1 MKELR
6 RQNAYI
12 NNLGLREVD
21 AHIINVRAIEPE
33 AQVDMSYAARPT
45 RPGQV
50 LLRRQRRSK
59 KIQIQFMIR
68 ELYDL
73 AARNAIL
80 DAVNTWAQDGV
91 LQIST
96 RPNQMA
102 QVIVTKYASAADI
115 RNYTDAYTVELEA
128 CGVPY
133 WQDAT
138 PATLELSGGL
148 SGVYG
153 DIHAGG
159 NMDTVLD
166 AVITPTGGTLQEITI
181 VTVADYGL
189 SHTSM
194 FVLSGLDVPQ
204 GTPIIISHDARGILH
219 IESGGV
225 SLMGKRT
232 AASTDELIVHPVS
245 MVIGYTSTTAVD
257 VTFTARGWY
266 R

>member
-6 RQNAYI
+6 RQNATI

-33 AQVDMSYAARPT
+33 AQVDMSYTARPT
-45 RPGQV
+45 RPGQT
-50 LLRRQRRSK
+50 LLKRLRRSK

-102 QVIVTKYASAADI
+102 QVIVSKYASAADI
-115 RNYTDAYTVELEA
+115 RNYTDAYTVEFEA
-128 CGVPY
+128 CSVPY

-138 PATLELSGGL
+138 PATLELSGDNV
-148 SGVYG
+148 SGE
-153 DIHAGG
+153 IHAGG
-159 NMDTVLD
+159 NVETVLD
-166 AVITPTGGTLQEITI
+166 AVITPTGGTLNEITI
-181 VTVADYGL
+181 VTLDDYMGNRLSLMTLTGL
-189 SHTSM
+189 
-194 FVLSGLDVPQ
+194 GLEAE
-204 GTPIIISHDARGILH
+204 TPIVISHDARGILH
-219 IESGGV
+219 IEADGESI
-225 SLMGKRT
+225 LGKRT
-232 AASTDELIVHPVS
+232 AASSDELIVRPVKT
-245 MVIGYTSTTAVD
+245 VIVYTSTTAVD
-257 VTFTARGWY
+257 ATFTARGWY

>member
-6 RQNAYI
+6 RQNATI

-50 LLRRQRRSK
+50 LLKRQRRSK

-73 AARNAIL
+73 AERNAIL
-80 DAVNTWAQDGV
+80 DAVNAWAQDGV

-102 QVIVTKYASAADI
+102 QVIVTKYASPADI
-115 RNYTDAYTVELEA
+115 RNYTDAYTVEFEA

-133 WQDAT
+133 WQDQT
-138 PATLELSGGL
+138 PATLELSGGTT
-148 SGVYG
+148 
-153 DIHAGG
+153 ATGG
-159 NMDTVLD
+159 QIVTNGNVISVAD
-166 AVITPTGGTLQEITI
+166 AVITPTGGTLTGFTAQSFSEAGMLSDIGI
-181 VTVADYGL
+181 NGMSVAA
-189 SHTSM
+189 
-194 FVLSGLDVPQ
+194 
-204 GTPIIISHDARGILH
+204 GTPVVFSHDARGILR
-219 IESGGV
+219 IESGGQ
-225 SLMGKRT
+225 SMLGYRS
-232 AASTDELIVHPVS
+232 STSSDELLVTPHYCI
-245 MVIGYTSTTAVD
+245 INCIANTAFD
-257 VTFTARGWY
+257 VVFSARGWY

>member
-33 AQVDMSYAARPT
+33 AQVDSSYAARPT
-45 RPGQV
+45 RAGQTP
-50 LLRRQRRSK
+50 LKRLRRSK

-73 AARNAIL
+73 AARAAIL
-80 DAVNTWAQDGV
+80 DAVNAWAQDGV
-91 LQIST
+91 LMIST
-96 RPNQMA
+96 RPDQMA
-102 QVIVTKYASAADI
+102 QVICTKYASAADI
-115 RNYTDAYTVELEA
+115 RDYNGAYTVEFEA

-133 WQDAT
+133 WQNAT
-138 PATLELSGGL
+138 PATLELSGT
-148 SGVYG
+148 SGVSGVIYP
-153 DIHAGG
+153 GG
-159 NMDTVLD
+159 NVDTVLD
-166 AVITPTGGTLQEITI
+166 AVITATTGTLTEITI
-181 VTVADYGL
+181 STVEDYGM
-189 SHTSM
+189 SATST
-194 FVLSGLDVPQ
+194 FVLTGLSIAANATV
-204 GTPIIISHDARGILH
+204 TISHDARGLLH

-232 AASTDELIVHPVS
+232 AASSDELIAHPGG
-245 MVIGYTSTTAVD
+245 MVVGYTANVAVSA
-257 VTFTARGWY
+257 VFSARGWY